1 MLYMIFKSKFGV
13 KNQAKEFSIFHY
25 FNMCFFPRRM
35 LGFGKNPY
43 CCRKWMQTISEAE
56 NLKPFSDTQSL
67 TLLTHS
73 YRALSNLFK
82 DLPHT
87 HRVLLTLML
96 NRAGDRMLPCGIH
109 ISSIVQLRQNGP
121 QSNPERTFGHK
132 ALNKPGDMA
141 PETKIP
147 EVRQNAV
154 LPRCLVGL
162 LKVKEN
168 G

>member
-1 MLYMIFKSKFGV
+1 MF
-13 KNQAKEFSIFHY
+13 
-25 FNMCFFPRRM
+25 
-35 LGFGKNPY
+35 
-43 CCRKWMQTISEAE
+43 EAE

-73 YRALSNLFK
+73 YIALSNLFN

-87 HRVLLTLML
+87 HWVLLTFML
-96 NRAGDRMLPCGIH
+96 NRAGDRMLPCGIP
-109 ISSIVQLRQNGP
+109 ISSIVQLLQNGP
-121 QSNPERTFGHK
+121 HSNPERTFVHK

-141 PETKIP
+141 PETKIS

-154 LPRCLVGL
+154 LPRCVVGL